1 MINVLEFSMSS
12 EYKFAWNVSAR
23 SLFHIF
29 ENLTDCMI
37 LYRYKL
43 AERDYIFRKFGA
55 SNPDK
60 IVFDKLDGKNLI
72 LFHLDVYKESTN
84 KFREL
89 LEYCLQNNIDIYI
102 PIHQI
107 SSSKGSTS
115 SNQIHIESINDIL
128 DDYDVN
134 RYNFKDISYN
144 KTSEI
149 QNSIIEVTKPLIREI
164 NLRKLLD

>member
-1 MINVLEFSMSS
+1 MN
-12 EYKFAWNVSAR
+12 
-23 SLFHIF
+23 
-29 ENLTDCMI
+29 
-37 LYRYKL
+37 
-43 AERDYIFRKFGA
+43 
-55 SNPDK
+55 
-60 IVFDKLDGKNLI
+60 GKNLI

-89 LEYCLQNNIDIYI
+89 LDFCLEKNIDIYI
-102 PIHQI
+102 PIHHI
-107 SSSKGSTS
+107 RHLYESTS
-115 SNQIHIESINDIL
+115 SNQIHIQSINDIL

-164 NLRKLLD
+164 NLRKLLS

>member
-12 EYKFAWNVSAR
+12 EYKFAWNTSAR
-23 SLFHIF
+23 TLFYIF
-29 ENLTDCMI
+29 DNLTDCMI

-55 SNPDK
+55 TNPDK
-60 IVFDKLDGKNLI
+60 IAFDKLDGKNLM

-89 LEYCLQNNIDIYI
+89 LDYCLNNNIDIYI

-107 SSSKGSTS
+107 SSSQWSTS
-115 SNQIHIESINDIL
+115 SNQSHIESINDIL

-164 NLRKLLD
+164 NLKKLLG